1 MLDSVLVY
9 IVSKHSPYDCVTQ
22 VIVGRI
28 TGQVSIQM
36 LNGMI
41 DMFLYGNLCIVTGMY
56 RLAILIRTVLSDFSS
71 REHSGDR
78 EKMKTI
84 WR

>member
-9 IVSKHSPYDCVTQ
+9 IVSKHSSYDCVTQ

-28 TGQVSIQM
+28 TCQVSIQM
-36 LNGMI
+36 LNGVI
-41 DMFLYGNLCIVTGMY
+41 DMFLYGDLCIVT
-56 RLAILIRTVLSDFSS
+56 LVECFPILIRTILSHFSS
-71 REHSGDR
+71 CEHSGDR